1 MPVADTI
8 TVGLLPGALVPT
20 LALAQSGGNSGK
32 DIGTRS
38 TTRAAGTA
46 RSGAAR
52 PPVRAAAPK
61 TTGSTG
67 RGKSEPSGLS
77 TGGICIGCTAQ

>member
-8 TVGLLPGALVPT
+8 TVGLLLGALVPT
-20 LALAQSGGNSGK
+20 LVLAQSGGNPGK
-32 DIGTRS
+32 DID
-38 TTRAAGTA
+38 TRAAGTA
-46 RSGAAR
+46 RSGATR
-52 PPVRAAAPK
+52 PPGRAAAPK